1 MAENAKEFNAKFKE
15 DMAKM
20 KQLTPNMLAGFG
32 GLFQKVMQDGKLSLK
47 IKELI
52 AVSIAVAMQCEPC
65 INLHVAKCLE
75 AGASKEETLE
85 AVEVA
90 VVMQGGPAYT
100 HIPMIINALEDL
112 S

>member
-52 AVSIAVAMQCEPC
+52 AVSIAVALSEITGEP
-65 INLHVAKCLE
+65 LTLDTMDYEWWAAWWKE
-75 AGASKEETLE
+75 RDAPPAGRSKPTT
-85 AVEVA
+85 VW
-90 VVMQGGPAYT
+90 
-100 HIPMIINALEDL
+100 
-112 S
+112 